1 MGKYIVVFESK
12 IENKSGTSANWV
24 PNRQRFDDLK
34 GAREYAR
41 MFFNS
46 AIYRAGWTDGN
57 GYQFIRKLKTI

>member
-1 MGKYIVVFESK
+1 MEKYVVVFEYSL
-12 IENKSGTSANWV
+12 ENQSGTSARWV
-24 PNRQRFDDLK
+24 PNIQRFDDLK

-41 MFFNS
+41 SYRNA